1 MMMVFLLAPSAEAAN
16 LADMGQITGIRMN
29 TENDK
34 TRIVV
39 DATKEVNY
47 ETMVLENP
55 RRVVVDLHGAY
66 LSPDVNKSR
75 IIDSRFASK
84 LRVAQFNPD
93 TVRVV
98 VETTV
103 GNKNFDVFS
112 IEGGT
117 TAYRVVM
124 DFGNLQHGK
133 SSGATIDFSN
143 KTPKP
148 DAAAEKAKAEQERLA
163 KEKLEKE
170 KQEKLA
176 KEKLEKEKQEKLAK
190 EKLEKEKQDKLAK
203 EKLEKEKQEKLAK
216 EKLEKEK
223 KEKLEKERKEK
234 EKKQETSAKIDTSK
248 NDAII
253 DSAYTKALADHTICI
268 DPGHGGSD
276 VGAIGPTGVTEKSV
290 TIRVA
295 KLVNEILT
303 NAGAT
308 VIMTRNGD
316 KEVSPKGADASDVE
330 ELQARCDVGNNS
342 NTEIFVSLHMDSFS
356 NSTPCG
362 TTGYYFTGGS
372 QNSQRLARNLA
383 EGVIGEI
390 GTDSRGVKACSFYV
404 VKHTKMPATLLEI
417 AFLSNNKEEKLLN
430 SDEGIKKAAVGIVKG
445 INKYFEGK

>member
-66 LSPDVNKSR
+66 LSPDVNKFR

-148 DAAAEKAKAEQERLA
+148 DAAAEKAKAEQER
-163 KEKLEKE
+163 
-170 KQEKLA
+170 
-176 KEKLEKEKQEKLAK
+176 
-190 EKLEKEKQDKLAK
+190 LAK

>member
-176 KEKLEKEKQEKLAK
+176 KEKL
-190 EKLEKEKQDKLAK
+190 
-203 EKLEKEKQEKLAK
+203 
-216 EKLEKEK
+216 
-223 KEKLEKERKEK
+223 EK

>member
-176 KEKLEKEKQEKLAK
+176 KEKLEKEKQEKLA
-190 EKLEKEKQDKLAK
+190 
-203 EKLEKEKQEKLAK
+203 
-216 EKLEKEK
+216 

>member
-16 LADMGQITGIRMN
+16 LSDMGQITGIRMN

-176 KEKLEKEKQEKLAK
+176 KEKLE
-190 EKLEKEKQDKLAK
+190 
-203 EKLEKEKQEKLAK
+203 K

>member
-1 MMMVFLLAPSAEAAN
+1 MMLFLLAPSAEAAN
-16 LADMGQITGIRMN
+16 LADMGEITGIRMN

-66 LSPDVNKSR
+66 LSPDVKKSR

-84 LRVAQFNPD
+84 LRVAQFNPE

-103 GNKNFDVFS
+103 GNKNFDVFGL
-112 IEGGT
+112 EGGT

-143 KTPKP
+143 TAPKP
-148 DAAAEKAKAEQERLA
+148 DTSAAEKAKAEKAKAEQERLA

-176 KEKLEKEKQEKLAK
+176 KEKLEKEKQEKERLEK
-190 EKLEKEKQDKLAK
+190 ERKDKLEKEKK
-203 EKLEKEKQEKLAK
+203 EKEKK

-223 KEKLEKERKEK
+223 KEKDKKDK
-234 EKKQETSAKIDTSK
+234 EKKPENKIDTAK

-316 KEVSPKGADASDVE
+316 REVSPKGANASDVE

-342 NTEIFVSLHMDSFS
+342 SAEIFISLHMDSFS

-430 SDEGIKKAAVGIVKG
+430 SEEGIKKAAVGIIKG